1 MILNNSIIT
10 SIRNTKHLKMN
21 TINVCKLFIE
31 KSRDNLLKGLNEW
44 ARKLNIAK
52 KLILP
57 LSEH

>member
-1 MILNNSIIT
+1 
-10 SIRNTKHLKMN
+10 MN